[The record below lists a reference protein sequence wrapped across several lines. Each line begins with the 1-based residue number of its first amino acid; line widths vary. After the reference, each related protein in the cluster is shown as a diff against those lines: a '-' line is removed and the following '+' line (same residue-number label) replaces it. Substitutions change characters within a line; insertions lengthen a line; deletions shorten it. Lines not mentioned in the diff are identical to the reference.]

1 MGLFG
6 AGDPPCP
13 AGSICSG
20 KARTRVGGTVKEVRK
35 AVAPGKVETVKEV
48 TGGTDIYHAT
58 VTSVTQGS
66 DGKVTGDKTEVYVI
80 SGNEWKLAAT
90 TTDGGQNYEYT
101 DVAGAGLRKDLNN
114 KSSAISKNTQ
124 AGTSKA
130 LDKAG
135 ITSPVQK
142 KAIVN
147 SLSNTAPAEPGPPPG
162 PGGNPPASKPASSL
176 SEVSASGPG
185 DASKGVGDSNETT
198 RRNFPKNLT
207 YPLSLRNS
215 KQDKIQFNM
224 IEYVPGTIGQ
234 GQLGSNVTARTNIGA
249 AVAAGSDKKVIGRVF
264 LPIPSGISDTTGA
277 GWGEDRMDATN
288 LALAQ
293 VALGFIERGGDGLVK
308 SAKDIIDTIS
318 SKDVNA
324 DVKKAISTSIAGSA
338 SGAGAGLLTRT
349 TGAVLNPNL
358 ELLFQGPT
366 LRPFDFVFKLS
377 ARSQKESDEIIK
389 IIRFFKQGMAPIRS
403 SSNLFLKSPHTFQIR
418 YLHNDDTHP
427 FLNKFKICALKSLT
441 VNYTP
446 DGNYATFRDGKMV
459 SYELNMSFQELDPIF
474 NDDYTK
480 LDDNKDTQLGF

>member
-1 MGLFG
+1 MAGTVTRPGWEVDDPNKSSTLLKATLPAPRATNTGGATGSVDRVVVKTNIANGNYDVYKPGLFG
-6 AGDPPCP
+6 DQLIYSYNASTNTIANKNEALFNEKFDPTKP
-13 AGSICSG
+13 AGNKNYTALNNSI
-20 KARTRVGGTVKEVRK
+20 RK
-35 AVAPGKVETVKEV
+35 ATLDNAKANA
-48 TGGTDIYHAT
+48 GTDPI
-58 VTSVTQGS
+58 G
-66 DGKVTGDKTEVYVI
+66 I
-80 SGNEWKLAAT
+80 
-90 TTDGGQNYEYT
+90 QNY
-101 DVAGAGLRKDLNN
+101 
-114 KSSAISKNTQ
+114 NTI
-124 AGTSKA
+124 ASRSGYK
-130 LDKAG
+130 
-135 ITSPVQK
+135 
-142 KAIVN
+142 

-162 PGGNPPASKPASSL
+162 PGGNPPASKPATT
-176 SEVSASGPG
+176 EPKAITG
-185 DASKGVGDSNETT
+185 DQLKDTLGNATENT

-224 IEYVPGTIGQ
+224 IEYVPVTLGQ
-234 GQLGSNVTARTNIGA
+234 GQFAINNTERTNIGA
-249 AVAAGSDKKVIGRVF
+249 GVDAGNEEKVIGRVF

-277 GWGEDRMDATN
+277 GWGEDRMDTVAI
-288 LALAQ
+288 AKAQ
-293 VALGFIERGGDGLVK
+293 LALGFIEQGGEGLRGA
-308 SAKDIIDTIS
+308 AKDILAT
-318 SKDVNA
+318 VYANTG
-324 DVKKAISTSIAGSA
+324 DVKTAVSKLISGSA

-366 LRPFDFVFKLS
+366 LRPFDFRFKLS

-403 SSNLFLKSPHTFQIR
+403 TSNLFLKSPHTFKIR
-418 YLHNDDTHP
+418 YLHNDKDHP

>member
-20 KARTRVGGTVKEVRK
+20 QARTKVGGTVKEVRK

-58 VTSVTQGS
+58 VTTPTQGA
-66 DGKVTGDKTEVYVI
+66 DGKVTGGKTEVYVI

-101 DVAGAGLRKDLNN
+101 DVAGAALKKDLNN
-114 KSSAISKNTQ
+114 KASAISKNTQ

-135 ITSPVQK
+135 VTSPVQK

-147 SLSNTAPAEPGPPPG
+147 SLSNTAPAEPENTAP
-162 PGGNPPASKPASSL
+162 KRI
-176 SEVSASGPG
+176 
-185 DASKGVGDSNETT
+185 DAKDVNAAIGSNKAGT
-198 RRNFPKNLT
+198 RNKFPMTLT
-207 YPLSLRNS
+207 YPLSLRDS

-224 IEYVPGTIGQ
+224 IEYVPGEIGQ
-234 GQLGSNVTARTNIGA
+234 GQLGINRTNA
-249 AVAAGSDKKVIGRVF
+249 ANVGSEAGSGSKSDKTIGRVF

-277 GWGEDRMDATN
+277 GWGEDRMNAAQLAT
-288 LALAQ
+288 AAA
-293 VALGFIERGGDGLVK
+293 ALGFIEQGGSGLVK
-308 SAKDIIDTIS
+308 SIEDTLNS
-318 SKDVNA
+318 VSAYSD
-324 DVKKAISTSIAGSA
+324 DVKKAIATQVAGSA
-338 SGAGAGLLTRT
+338 SGTGPGLLTRT

-377 ARSQKESDEIIK
+377 ARSQKESNEIIK

-403 SSNLFLKSPHTFQIR
+403 ESNLFLKSPHTFKIR
-418 YLHNDDTHP
+418 YLHDNKDHP

-459 SYELNMSFQELDPIF
+459 SYELSMSFQELDPIF
-474 NDDYTK
+474 NDDYPQ
-480 LDDNKDTQLGF
+480 DNDKSIGF

>member
-1 MGLFG
+1 MAGTVTRPGWEVDDPNKSSTLLKATLPAPRATNTGGATGSVDRVVVKTNIANGNYDVYKPGLFG
-6 AGDPPCP
+6 DQLIYSYNASTNTIANKNEALFNEKFDPTKP
-13 AGSICSG
+13 AGNKNYTALNNSI
-20 KARTRVGGTVKEVRK
+20 RK
-35 AVAPGKVETVKEV
+35 ATLDNAQANA
-48 TGGTDIYHAT
+48 GTD
-58 VTSVTQGS
+58 S
-66 DGKVTGDKTEVYVI
+66 TGIQYYNTI
-80 SGNEWKLAAT
+80 
-90 TTDGGQNYEYT
+90 
-101 DVAGAGLRKDLNN
+101 
-114 KSSAISKNTQ
+114 KSSSGYK
-124 AGTSKA
+124 
-130 LDKAG
+130 
-135 ITSPVQK
+135 
-142 KAIVN
+142 

-162 PGGNPPASKPASSL
+162 PGGNPPASKPATT
-176 SEVSASGPG
+176 EPKAITG
-185 DASKGVGDSNETT
+185 DQLKETLGNATENT

-224 IEYVPGTIGQ
+224 IEYVPVTLGQ
-234 GQLGSNVTARTNIGA
+234 GQFAINNTERTNIGA
-249 AVAAGSDKKVIGRVF
+249 GVDAGNEEKVIGRVF

-277 GWGEDRMDATN
+277 GWGEDRMDTVAI
-288 LALAQ
+288 AKAQ
-293 VALGFIERGGDGLVK
+293 LALGFIEQGGEGLQGA
-308 SAKDIIDTIS
+308 AKDILATVS
-318 SKDVNA
+318 ANTG
-324 DVKKAISTSIAGSA
+324 DVKTAVSKLISGSA

-366 LRPFDFVFKLS
+366 LRPFDFRFKLS

-403 SSNLFLKSPHTFQIR
+403 TSNLFLKSPHTFKIR
-418 YLHNDDTHP
+418 YLHNDKDHP

>member
-20 KARTRVGGTVKEVRK
+20 QARTKVGGTVKDVQEVI
-35 AVAPGKVETVKEV
+35 PGTQGSTKTVKKLV
-48 TGGTDIYHAT
+48 GGTDIYHAT
-58 VTSVTQGS
+58 VTTPTQGA
-66 DGKVTGDKTEVYVI
+66 DGKVNGGKTEVYVI

-101 DVAGAGLRKDLNN
+101 DVAGAALRKDLNN
-114 KSSAISKNTQ
+114 KASAISKNTQ

-135 ITSPVQK
+135 ITSPAQK
-142 KAIVN
+142 KTIVD
-147 SLSNTAPAEPGPPPG
+147 SLTNTAPT
-162 PGGNPPASKPASSL
+162 PPASTEPVTEPKRINAK
-176 SEVSASGPG
+176 
-185 DASKGVGDSNETT
+185 DANAAIGGTKTGT
-198 RRNFPKNLT
+198 RNKFPMTLT
-207 YPLSLRNS
+207 YPLSLRDS

-224 IEYVPGTIGQ
+224 IEYVPGEIGQ
-234 GQLGSNVTARTNIGA
+234 GQLGINRTNA
-249 AVAAGSDKKVIGRVF
+249 ANVGSEAGSGSKSDKTIGRVF

-277 GWGEDRMDATN
+277 GWGEDRMNAAQLAT
-288 LALAQ
+288 AGA
-293 VALGFIERGGDGLVK
+293 ALGFIEQGGGGLVK
-308 SAKDIIDTIS
+308 SIEDTLNS
-318 SKDVNA
+318 VSAYSD
-324 DVKKAISTSIAGSA
+324 DVKKAIATQVAGSA
-338 SGAGAGLLTRT
+338 SGTGPGLLTRT

-403 SSNLFLKSPHTFQIR
+403 ESNLFLKSPHTFKIR
-418 YLHNDDTHP
+418 YLHDNKDHP

-459 SYELNMSFQELDPIF
+459 SYELNMSFQELDPVF
-474 NDDYTK
+474 NDDYPQ
-480 LDDNKDTQLGF
+480 DNDKSIGF

>member
-1 MGLFG
+1 MAGTVTRPGWEVDDPNKSSTLLKATLPAPRATNTGGATGSVDRVVVKTNIANGNYDVYKPGLFG
-6 AGDPPCP
+6 DQLIYSYNASTNTIANKNEALFNEKFDPTKP
-13 AGSICSG
+13 AGNKNYTALNNSI
-20 KARTRVGGTVKEVRK
+20 RK
-35 AVAPGKVETVKEV
+35 ATLDNAQANA
-48 TGGTDIYHAT
+48 GTD
-58 VTSVTQGS
+58 S
-66 DGKVTGDKTEVYVI
+66 TGIQYYNTI
-80 SGNEWKLAAT
+80 
-90 TTDGGQNYEYT
+90 
-101 DVAGAGLRKDLNN
+101 
-114 KSSAISKNTQ
+114 KSSPGYK
-124 AGTSKA
+124 
-130 LDKAG
+130 
-135 ITSPVQK
+135 
-142 KAIVN
+142 
-147 SLSNTAPAEPGPPPG
+147 SLSNKAPAEPGPPPG
-162 PGGNPPASKPASSL
+162 PGGNPSASKPATSL

-185 DASKGVGDSNETT
+185 DASKGVGDSNKTT

-293 VALGFIERGGDGLVK
+293 VALGFIEQGGDGLVK

>member
-20 KARTRVGGTVKEVRK
+20 QARTKVGGTVKEVRK

-58 VTSVTQGS
+58 VTTPTQGA
-66 DGKVTGDKTEVYVI
+66 DGKVTGGKTEVYVI
-80 SGNEWKLAAT
+80 SDNEWKLAAT

-147 SLSNTAPAEPGPPPG
+147 SLSNTAQTEPENTAP
-162 PGGNPPASKPASSL
+162 KRI
-176 SEVSASGPG
+176 
-185 DASKGVGDSNETT
+185 DAKDVNEAIGSNKAGT
-198 RRNFPKNLT
+198 RNKFPMTLT
-207 YPLSLRNS
+207 YPLSLRDS

-224 IEYVPGTIGQ
+224 IEYVPGEIGQ
-234 GQLGSNVTARTNIGA
+234 GQLGINRTNA
-249 AVAAGSDKKVIGRVF
+249 ANVGSEAGSGSKSDKTIGRVF

-277 GWGEDRMDATN
+277 GWGEDRMNAAQLAT
-288 LALAQ
+288 AGA
-293 VALGFIERGGDGLVK
+293 ALGFIEQGGGGLVK
-308 SAKDIIDTIS
+308 SIEDTLNS
-318 SKDVNA
+318 VSAYSD
-324 DVKKAISTSIAGSA
+324 DVKKAIATQVAGSA
-338 SGAGAGLLTRT
+338 SGTGPGLLTRT

-403 SSNLFLKSPHTFQIR
+403 ESNLFLKSPHTFKIR
-418 YLHNDDTHP
+418 YLHDNKDHP

-474 NDDYTK
+474 NDDYPQ
-480 LDDNKDTQLGF
+480 DNDKSIGF